1 MQQRKITDD
10 EVKSQSVYSTASW
23 SVLLP
28 KRPINSYH
36 FMILA
41 NRNEALEF
49 TTLNDEELSELKSI
63 IKLLTESIEHDGVSL
78 NGYNLFSNNGTYEIG
93 QHISRFHQH
102 IFLRIKN
109 EIESPYDLMAN
120 NRRWSVIGSKEW
132 DDRLNE
138 LRSILNS

>member
-1 MQQRKITDD
+1 
-10 EVKSQSVYSTASW
+10 
-23 SVLLP
+23 
-28 KRPINSYH
+28 
-36 FMILA
+36 MILA